1 MGSPK
6 NCLAVTRTLERRRMD
21 KREGEGSEGK
31 DGRRRGRKWRRRRRG
46 RATLF

>member
-1 MGSPK
+1 ME
-6 NCLAVTRTLERRRMD
+6 LRERLLERRRMD

-31 DGRRRGRKWRRRRRG
+31 DGRKWRRRRRRG

>member
-1 MGSPK
+1 ME
-6 NCLAVTRTLERRRMD
+6 LRERLLERRRMD

-31 DGRRRGRKWRRRRRG
+31 DGRRTGRKWRRRRRG

>member
-1 MGSPK
+1 ME
-6 NCLAVTRTLERRRMD
+6 LRERLLERRRKD

-31 DGRRRGRKWRRRRRG
+31 DGRRTGRKWMRRRRG

>member
-1 MGSPK
+1 MRER
-6 NCLAVTRTLERRRMD
+6 LLEKRRMD

-31 DGRRRGRKWRRRRRG
+31 DGRRTGRKWMRRRRG